1 MKRAR
6 ECKHRGV
13 SGVLFVYARGNV
25 RPGIRLAQVHLA
37 NSCVGLHTKFLC
49 GGGGSY
55 LGRGN
60 GASGREGVW
69 LGDSELHG
77 KDLPRACL
85 SLLPRHIGQ
94 GGRED

>member
-1 MKRAR
+1 MRV
-6 ECKHRGV
+6 EMCV
-13 SGVLFVYARGNV
+13 LESGLPKYVWPIAASGCIPSSSVAAV
-25 RPGIRLAQVHLA
+25 EAI
-37 NSCVGLHTKFLC
+37 
-49 GGGGSY
+49 

-69 LGDSELHG
+69 LDDSELHG